1 MWTAISVAT
10 KFKGPETPRLRGKN
24 GPPRK
29 ILLMFVDQA
38 TNLFLH
44 AIIAFQRRQ
53 AIERYSSVNRI
64 RDVAT
69 DEVLYAYLNEIYWWK
84 INGLSLRVI

>member
-29 ILLMFVDQA
+29 ILFIFVDQA

-69 DEVLYAYLNEIYWWK
+69 DEARNALCVLKSIGGRLM
-84 INGLSLRVI
+84 G